1 MRAQIDYALRSA
13 KTGLKTFVNQAGA
26 TFSPNGIVLKAYVT
40 WSKINARYGSEF
52 SWTGMD
58 I

>member
-1 MRAQIDYALRSA
+1 MRAQIDCALRSA
-13 KTGLKTFVNQAGA
+13 RTGLKTLVNQAGA

-40 WSKINARYGSEF
+40 WSKINARYGCAS

-58 I
+58 R